1 MIRGGVSRPQAPSI
15 MGNKKEAGRKK
26 SYPFRSKLDASRIII
41 AASLI
46 IMAVLYGAPA
56 LELSSILTVAVQQ
69 KKAQQETT
77 SCNQI
82 LPTRKAP
89 PKFFSHV
96 ECKNT
101 AMQIPKEGF
110 IFATNYFQY
119 RDEKKVAKVFH
130 DVLSSKSPEELQRDV
145 VLDIGGNT
153 GWFTALAAFCYG
165 ATVHVFEPQT
175 GCLET
180 MCSLLDE
187 NQLTSTVHIHNNPV
201 AATPFVLKL
210 PRGQGCDPGFSPN
223 EINKEHFVPAN
234 DKNAGMIQIQSINP
248 VDIVTADQKV
258 HLAKIDVE
266 GNEISALQALEP
278 LLKSGQLSDIVME
291 LAPKRWLLNTE
302 NWTREF

>member
-119 RDEKKVAKVFH
+119 IDEKKVAKVFH

-210 PRGQGCDPGFSPN
+210 PWGQECDPGFSPN
-223 EINKEHFVPAN
+223 QINKMHVVPAI
-234 DKNAGMIQIQSINP
+234 KKAGITRIQSINP

-258 HLAKIDVE
+258 HLAKVDVE
-266 GNEISALQALEP
+266 GNEISVLLALEP

-291 LAPKRWLLNTE
+291 FSPSRWLLGTKKG
-302 NWTREF
+302 TSEF